1 MKQKKLLI
9 IGGSSDI
16 GLSLC
21 KKLLDLKK
29 YDIILHI
36 NKNKNLS
43 EIKKKCK
50 LIVADFSKTNHKA
63 ILKKF
68 SNDYD
73 IIINLVGYISN
84 SAFNNFKIEEFYKTI
99 NTNSLL
105 PLLIMRQSLDHMK
118 EKRFG
123 RILNSSSIG
132 VKFGGGENTFLYSL
146 SKHMNE
152 FIPSYIRK
160 IFKYNVTYNCIR
172 LGVVDTKIHK
182 KINKKNINKRIKLI
196 PIARMAK
203 IEEIVN
209 FIIYLITKS
218 DFICGEIINITG
230 GE

>member
-1 MKQKKLLI
+1 MNKQKLLI

-29 YDIILHI
+29 YEIVLHI
-36 NKNKNLS
+36 NKNRNLG
-43 EIKKKCK
+43 EINKKCK
-50 LIVADFSKTNHKA
+50 LIVADFSRHNHKA

-68 SNDYD
+68 SRDYD

-84 SAFNNFKIEEFYKTI
+84 YSFNNFKIKEFYKTI
-99 NTNSLL
+99 NINTLL
-105 PLLIMRQSLDHMK
+105 PLLIIRQSLDHMK
-118 EKRFG
+118 KKRFG
-123 RILNSSSIG
+123 RILNSSSVG

-152 FIPSYIRK
+152 FIPSYFRK
-160 IFKYNVTYNCIR
+160 IFKFNVTYNCIR

-182 KINKKNINKRIKLI
+182 KINKKNLNNRIKLI
-196 PIARMAK
+196 PLGRIAK
-203 IEEIVN
+203 KEEIAS
-209 FIIYLITKS
+209 FIVYLISKN
-218 DFICGEIINITG
+218 DFICGEVINITG